1 MAASTVVLDYRR
13 LDQRR
18 QTLENPYWF
27 TSKDVSMVD
36 AEDKAAVLISFPK
49 AGLNTLVLAV
59 FVQVVTIGAGGTP
72 ACTIGYGT
80 LATDSVTTGGA
91 CTATDEDNFCASAAV
106 TWTTAG
112 YYPAGACDWFTDVST
127 PVFTAAAARIV
138 GAASTVPFIGAW
150 YTDVGTPTQGVF
162 RVHLLLTDL
171 PGIAV

>member
-27 TSKDVSMVD
+27 TSKDVSMVA
-36 AEDKAAVLISFPK
+36 AEDMAAVLISFPK
-49 AGLNTLVLAV
+49 TGLNTLIHAI

-72 ACTIGYGT
+72 ACDIGYGT
-80 LATDSVTTGGA
+80 LATDAVTTGGA
-91 CTATDEDNFCASAAV
+91 CTATDSDNFVPTAGV

-112 YYPAGACDWFTDVST
+112 YYPAGAGDFLTDSLSVW
-127 PVFTAAAARIV
+127 TAAGARIV
-138 GAASTVPFIGAW
+138 GAAATVPFIGAW

-162 RVHLLLTDL
+162 RVHILMSDL
-171 PGIAV
+171 PGVTV